1 MTTADHLGLVPAP
14 VRAATRAGSAFV
26 AVDTL
31 EVRTDQAL
39 RLAARWWSGT
49 VSASTGIDVA
59 VVTSGAVVAAVTP
72 AAAAAPAA
80 NVAPAAAGTVTFRL
94 RGSESPRDDGSAEH
108 GERNATRAPRGGG
121 YRLTV
126 DSTGVVVEADDLPG
140 AFAAAQTL
148 RQLAGPDASRRAPL
162 RTGRPRL
169 TLPPVEVDDAPRH
182 AWRGVL
188 LDVARHFMP
197 VHDVLRFVDL
207 VAAHKLNVLQLH
219 LTDDQGWRVQV
230 LRHPRLTE
238 VGGWRTATGVGTWRT
253 GLTDGQP
260 HGGWYTQDDLR
271 EIVAYARERGVVV
284 VPEID
289 VPGHVEAAVA
299 AYPELG
305 TRKQPHEVR
314 TTSGVSTEV
323 LDPSEATLAFFRE
336 VLDEV
341 LDVFDGPWVALGGD
355 EVPTTLWLENPAVV
369 ERAAALGLPDARHL
383 HGWFVDRLCEHV
395 IAAGRRPVVWDEA
408 FTPSLPTETVVTAW
422 RGITV
427 GARAIEAGHDVV
439 MAPEQVVYL
448 DHRAGDHPDEPT
460 PVGFL
465 RTVADVY
472 GFDPLP
478 AAVRAEH
485 PGLERAPGRLAGVQA
500 QVWTEHLDSPRR
512 VDFATFPRLAAFAE
526 VAWSP
531 AADRAPGSEASEEF
545 LERLRTSHLPRLDAA
560 GVEYRPLDGP
570 LPWQARPGAE
580 GYPRDLDAEMAAAGW
595 AGAGGWHEGDSQ
607 DDERATAQ
615 TGGPA

>member
-14 VRAATRAGSAFV
+14 IRSTQGSGDPFTARGTMTV
-26 AVDTL
+26 T
-31 EVRTDQAL
+31 TDAPL
-39 RLAARWWSGT
+39 RPAARWWAGV
-49 VSASTGIDVA
+49 VSAAHGVDT
-59 VVTSGAVVAAVTP
+59 VVTVPGHGPLTPQVQVQVSFRLSP
-72 AAAAAPAA
+72 AADDAATG
-80 NVAPAAAGTVTFRL
+80 GTRTRTA
-94 RGSESPRDDGSAEH
+94 SDATASPVGPSA
-108 GERNATRAPRGGG
+108 GGG
-121 YRLTV
+121 YRLRIT
-126 DSTGVVVEADDLPG
+126 STEVSVEADDLPG

-148 RQLAGPDASRRAPL
+148 RQLAGPDAFRRAPL
-162 RTGRPRL
+162 TPDRAGL
-169 TLPPVEVDDAPRH
+169 TLPPVEVVDAPRFP
-182 AWRGVL
+182 WRGVL

-207 VAAHKLNVLQLH
+207 AAAHRLNVLQLH
-219 LTDDQGWRVQV
+219 LTDDQGWRMQV
-230 LRHPRLTE
+230 LRYPLLTE
-238 VGGWRTATGVGTWRT
+238 VGGWRTETGVGTWRSSR
-253 GLTDGQP
+253 TDGQP

-299 AYPELG
+299 AYPWLG
-305 TRKQPHEVR
+305 TRKQPHSVR
-314 TTSGVSTEV
+314 TTWGVSTEV
-323 LDPSEATLAFFRE
+323 LDPSEETLEFFRH

-341 LDVFDGPWVALGGD
+341 LDVFDSPWVALGGD
-355 EVPTTLWLENPAVV
+355 EVPTTLWLEDPAIVD
-369 ERAAALGLPDARHL
+369 RAAGLGLPDARHL

-395 IAAGRRPVVWDEA
+395 VAAGRRPVVWDEA
-408 FTPSLPTETVVTAW
+408 FTPTLPVETVVTAW

-427 GARAIEAGHDVV
+427 GAEAIEAGHDVV

-448 DHRAGDHPDEPT
+448 DHRAGEHPDEPT

-478 AAVRAEH
+478 AEVRAGR
-485 PGLERAPGRLAGVQA
+485 PGLDDAPGRLTGVQA

-531 AADRAPGSEASEEF
+531 AADRAPGSVASEEF
-545 LERLRTSHLPRLDAA
+545 LDRLRTAHLPRLDAA

-570 LPWQARPGAE
+570 HPWQARPGAD
-580 GYPRDLDAEMAAAGW
+580 GFPRDLAAEMAVAGW
-595 AGAGGWHEGDSQ
+595 DGAGGWHEGDSQ
-607 DDERATAQ
+607 DDARTPAQ
-615 TGGPA
+615 TERLP

>member
-14 VRAATRAGSAFV
+14 VRAETGSGAPFV
-26 AVDTL
+26 AREGVVITVD
-31 EVRTDQAL
+31 EAL
-39 RLAARWWSGT
+39 RPAARWWAGV
-49 VSASTGIDVA
+49 VSAAHGIETVLVESAD
-59 VVTSGAVVAAVTP
+59 P
-72 AAAAAPAA
+72 AASADGARWSRA
-80 NVAPAAAGTVTFRL
+80 TFRL
-94 RGSESPRDDGSAEH
+94 APVPGAAEQAATGPRS
-108 GERNATRAPRGGG
+108 GG
-121 YRLTV
+121 YRFRVTESEV
-126 DSTGVVVEADDLPG
+126 DVEADDLPG

-148 RQLAGPDASRRAPL
+148 RQLAGPDAFRRALLGPD
-162 RTGRPRL
+162 RRGL
-169 TLPPVEVDDAPRH
+169 TLPPVDVSDAPRF
-182 AWRGVL
+182 AWRGML

-197 VHDVLRFVDL
+197 VHDVLRL
-207 VAAHKLNVLQLH
+207 VELAAAHKLNVLQLH
-219 LTDDQGWRVQV
+219 LTDDQGWRMQV
-230 LRHPRLTE
+230 LRYPLLTA
-238 VGGWRTATGVGTWRT
+238 VGGWRTETGVGTWRSDR
-253 GLTDGQP
+253 TDGQP

-305 TRKQPHEVR
+305 TRKQPHTVR
-314 TTSGVSTEV
+314 TTWGVSTEV
-323 LDPSEATLAFFRE
+323 LDPSDETLEFFRH

-341 LDVFDGPWVALGGD
+341 LDVFDSHWVALGGD
-355 EVPTTLWLENPAVV
+355 EVPTTLWLENPAIV

-408 FTPSLPTETVVTAW
+408 FTPTLPVETVVTAW
-422 RGITV
+422 RGISV
-427 GARAIEAGHDVV
+427 GADAIEAGHDVV

-448 DHRAGDHPDEPT
+448 DHRAGEHPDEPT
-460 PVGFL
+460 PVGFV

-472 GFDPLP
+472 AFDPLP
-478 AAVRAEH
+478 GAVRTAH
-485 PGLERAPGRLAGVQA
+485 PGLDDAPGRLVGVQA

-531 AADRAPGSEASEEF
+531 EADRAPGSPVSEAF
-545 LERLRTSHLPRLDAA
+545 LERLRTVHLPRLDAA

-570 LPWQARPGAE
+570 LPWQARPGAP
-580 GYPRDLDAEMAAAGW
+580 GFPRDLAAEMAAAGW
-595 AGAGGWHEGDSQ
+595 DGAGGWHEGDSQ
-607 DDERATAQ
+607 DDVREEALSAT
-615 TGGPA
+615 PATPATPATEGLA

>member
-1 MTTADHLGLVPAP
+1 M
-14 VRAATRAGSAFV
+14 
-26 AVDTL
+26 
-31 EVRTDQAL
+31 
-39 RLAARWWSGT
+39 
-49 VSASTGIDVA
+49 
-59 VVTSGAVVAAVTP
+59 
-72 AAAAAPAA
+72 
-80 NVAPAAAGTVTFRL
+80 
-94 RGSESPRDDGSAEH
+94 
-108 GERNATRAPRGGG
+108 
-121 YRLTV
+121 
-126 DSTGVVVEADDLPG
+126 
-140 AFAAAQTL
+140 
-148 RQLAGPDASRRAPL
+148 
-162 RTGRPRL
+162 
-169 TLPPVEVDDAPRH
+169 
-182 AWRGVL
+182 
-188 LDVARHFMP
+188 ARHFMP

-238 VGGWRTATGVGTWRT
+238 VGGWRTETGVGTWRT
-253 GLTDGQP
+253 GRTDGQP
-260 HGGWYTQDDLR
+260 HGGWYSQDDLR

-299 AYPELG
+299 AHPELG
-305 TRKQPHEVR
+305 TRKQPHQVR
-314 TTSGVSTEV
+314 TTWGVSTDV
-323 LDPSEATLAFFRE
+323 LDPSEATLTFFRE

-341 LDVFDGPWVALGGD
+341 LDVFDSPWVALGGD
-355 EVPTTLWLENPAVV
+355 EVPTTLWLENPQVV
-369 ERAAALGLPDARHL
+369 ARAAELGLPDVRHL

-408 FTPSLPTETVVTAW
+408 FTPSLPPETVVTAW

-427 GARAIEAGHDVV
+427 GARAMEAGHDVV

-472 GFDPLP
+472 GFEPLP
-478 AAVRAEH
+478 EAVLADH
-485 PGLERAPGRLAGVQA
+485 PGLADAPGRLAGVQA

-512 VDFATFPRLAAFAE
+512 VDFAAFPRLAAFAE

-531 AADRAPGSEASEEF
+531 AADRAPGTAASEEF

-570 LPWQARPGAE
+570 HPWQARPGAA
-580 GYPRDLDAEMAAAGW
+580 GFPRDLEAEMAAAGW
-595 AGAGGWHEGDSQ
+595 AGAGGWHERHSPTGNPTTAG
-607 DDERATAQ
+607 ERRPAGARHA
-615 TGGPA
+615 GSGPSS

>member
-14 VRAATRAGSAFV
+14 VRATTRAGSAFV

-80 NVAPAAAGTVTFRL
+80 SVAPPAAGTVTFRL
-94 RGSESPRDDGSAEH
+94 RGSESPRDDGSDED
-108 GERNATRAPRGGG
+108 GERHATSAPRDGG

-570 LPWQARPGAE
+570 HPWQARPGAE